1 MNIPPIQQP
10 GTIGVGQMTQ
20 PVNPQLPQNPQ
31 QTQQPQVQ
39 QQQQQQQQQQT
50 QEKLDN
56 ISKVKSLIGPLR
68 DSLAIALKTAA
79 HTLHQNSLVD
89 VGSLKGG
96 VDQPDHRFNKNM
108 EEFYSICDQIE
119 LHLKTS
125 IECLSQNSSSVRY
138 LPVSVIPT
146 RTDTVGTQEGP
157 ALTYPQFLMTVRA
170 QVAYVREVHDTLVSA
185 SQSIASD
192 TKYEVQQRRNKS
204 FNLYEALSTMDK
216 YFHKCKC
223 FETVC
228 RKKNIIKIVKF

>member
-10 GTIGVGQMTQ
+10 GAMGVGQMTQ
-20 PVNPQLPQNPQ
+20 PVNPQIPQNPQ
-31 QTQQPQVQ
+31 QTQQQQVQ

-68 DSLAIALKTAA
+68 ESLAIALKTAA

-89 VGSLKGG
+89 VGSLKGI
-96 VDQPDHRFNKNM
+96 DQPDHRFNKNM

-125 IECLSQNSSSVRY
+125 IECLSQNSSSLRY

-146 RTDTVGTQEGP
+146 RTDTVGAQEGP

-170 QVAYVREVHDTLVSA
+170 QVAYVREIHDTLVSA
-185 SQSIASD
+185 AHSITSG
-192 TKYEVQQRRNKS
+192 E
-204 FNLYEALSTMDK
+204 
-216 YFHKCKC
+216 
-223 FETVC
+223 
-228 RKKNIIKIVKF
+228 